1 MVLDGNLIFED
12 LRDDP
17 RFQALRARVAA
28 DMQQQL
34 ANVTKASGAFEW

>member
-1 MVLDGNLIFED
+1 MFDHSLEFES

-28 DMQQQL
+28 NVAGQL
-34 ANVTKASGAFEW
+34 AKVNKKESQSFMN